1 MKEIK
6 PTSLGGE
13 SPALTKKRTAE
24 NKCKRQ
30 NMQINLPI
38 KISNVE
44 YRNEMSFK
52 TNFADQQIVE
62 FEYIR

>member
-1 MKEIK
+1 M
-6 PTSLGGE
+6 
-13 SPALTKKRTAE
+13 TKKRTVE